1 MRLQI
6 HAVSFAEDGSYFVT
20 AGNKH
25 IKFWYLDPQLG
36 LKSSAVRTWYIWH
49 FYYLRLIVL
58 QKGAKAKL
66 VESKSAILGSHK
78 DRYNRK
84 RLYLI
89 T

>member
-36 LKSSAVRTWYIWH
+36 LKSSAVRT
-49 FYYLRLIVL
+49 
-58 QKGAKAKL
+58 
-66 VESKSAILGSHK
+66 
-78 DRYNRK
+78 
-84 RLYLI
+84 
-89 T
+89 